1 MAKKGAKN
9 KDKETKAKGGKGKAS
24 KKQQKQKQEEEEEK
38 VQTEQQA
45 QQPEDDQSTSV
56 ESEQAQAQTE
66 DPLQKPEEDPKSD
79 EAAQPVEDSKPDE
92 EPKPEAEVIPEEP
105 KAEEEP
111 KVEEEPKAEEPKTE
125 IESTSEEPKPEEET
139 KVEEV
144 ATEEPKV
151 EDEPV
156 VEAPA
161 VEESPL
167 TEEAPL
173 AAEAPAAEE
182 PAQVEDAP
190 IAGEVPPVEET
201 SPIEDVAVTEEV
213 PTVEEQ
219 EPPKIDE
226 EPRAE
231 DDLKVDEAPK
241 VEELPA
247 EEETKAEDQL
257 GTTEEPIP
265 DEPQPVE
272 EAVPTEEANPEEAS
286 LEETKPQDTAPEVE
300 EKFEEAAPEP
310 ETQVEEDKFEET
322 IPEQE
327 AKLEENVVSDIVPL
341 PEEVQQ
347 EGDKQP
353 EQTTESVKEDERA
366 WDEQEQEEQ
375 ETVIEA
381 PIAQK
386 SPSPSPAPS
395 QVQLSPSKTPSK
407 PPSIIQSL
415 PPLPRSI
422 TSTPSNLSLSQAFPS
437 PKLSSSG
444 SQGKPGGK
452 GTSTVAG
459 DEFQEAEEV
468 VPPVATNTSHK
479 GRSASPRSQYDVTDS
494 DYQTAYG
501 SAKTPTTRAVS
512 NGAYSPSDVPLPSPS
527 VSEARTKSASPPGPS
542 YEYTHQPQ
550 PIPAA
555 APHFAYPYPYAHL
568 YQQNSNYPSSPVMEQ
583 TPANVVTPQYSPVM
597 HPSPQPNYATSF
609 SQQQGR
615 RASRSSRSQYDYY
628 FGNTSQYRSAR
639 ESMSQPTENG
649 KPHLNGERDLADTVN
664 LLHRIQNVIPD
675 LNKLV
680 VSYREAQSQLSAREA
695 ENKQIEAQH
704 EQALLHKEYYI
715 EALQNQ
721 MRKVANEHAEEC
733 SKLKGKIGAL
743 GVELSDLQERNRN
756 TEDTLVETQKARDDL
771 LRARDELESEVDHI
785 QKEIEAA
792 REAHERDIVRLRM
805 EAEKSEEK
813 ALAEQKERLEDLFQ
827 EIKNE
832 DDRLAA
838 EHLKA
843 REDELL
849 GQLAAKQ
856 EELDAKDAALKSKV
870 EELRVTQEELD
881 EKKAELAEK
890 FSELEA
896 LKEELVNT
904 KNDLEAKQQE
914 CESRQNELELTRK
927 DLEETKRHHEEELAA
942 LRDALDIQT
951 NNVKEIK
958 ERLANMVLEHR
969 TQEETWQKAR
979 EGYEAQLSEKAEELK
994 LSNEEKEVLEREGL
1008 AKEERLQSIVEEMR
1022 QTHNNLNK
1030 DRERLK
1036 KTLHSLGE
1044 ATDMKMKGD
1053 SFFIESFAELSR
1065 LIVEVSKTY
1074 FTYLPI
1080 EPPPDILAK
1089 IPSDIPQFLDNTPA
1103 SRELRAA
1110 YVQHVIS
1117 KTLTYRIFQPFL
1129 FTLGRRYDKADTFF
1143 QMLSIDIRR
1152 KSVRREAF
1160 WRQQTLKA
1168 AYTTSDAKQ
1177 AINVVA
1183 AVIVDEIVDHIRHFT
1198 DPTHLD
1204 SLLTNVRK
1212 IVKLAAETWRLAR
1225 VERELITATMP
1236 SAEDEQ
1242 TANEEWE
1249 EFDYESNAP
1258 LPGGEGTAEPP
1269 LTPKKFRRPLL
1280 RMLPRIFRGAVHE
1293 DFLTEDDHE
1302 KASPCTYLRGVILY
1316 SDSPSVLARR
1326 AEMFKKKPEA
1336 VGVID
1341 DAEDAR
1347 LRAAS
1352 ATPPN
1357 ASGRSPSPKSPLGNR
1372 SPRSRRSRERA
1383 FGHDD

>member
-1 MAKKGAKN
+1 MAKKGPKAK
-9 KDKETKAKGGKGKAS
+9 DVGPKAKGGKGKAS
-24 KKQQKQKQEEEEEK
+24 KKQQKQKQEEEEGK
-38 VQTEQQA
+38 IQTEEQG
-45 QQPEDDQSTSV
+45 QQPGEDQNIPV
-56 ESEQAQAQTE
+56 EQEQAQAQSE
-66 DPLQKPEEDPKSD
+66 DPPQKTEEDPKLD
-79 EAAQPVEDSKPDE
+79 EAGEPNEGPKPEE
-92 EPKPEAEVIPEEP
+92 EPKPEAEVTP
-105 KAEEEP
+105 
-111 KVEEEPKAEEPKTE
+111 
-125 IESTSEEPKPEEET
+125 
-139 KVEEV
+139 
-144 ATEEPKV
+144 EEPKV
-151 EDEPV
+151 EDEPKTEEESKSEEEPKLEEPKNEEPKV
-156 VEAPA
+156 VEEPTI
-161 VEESPL
+161 EEPKAE
-167 TEEAPL
+167 EEAKDREPK
-173 AAEAPAAEE
+173 AEDKPKLEEPTVDALQAEE
-182 PAQVEDAP
+182 
-190 IAGEVPPVEET
+190 VP
-201 SPIEDVAVTEEV
+201 VTEE
-213 PTVEEQ
+213 
-219 EPPKIDE
+219 
-226 EPRAE
+226 
-231 DDLKVDEAPK
+231 PK
-241 VEELPA
+241 VEEA
-247 EEETKAEDQL
+247 
-257 GTTEEPIP
+257 
-265 DEPQPVE
+265 PQPK
-272 EAVPTEEANPEEAS
+272 
-286 LEETKPQDTAPEVE
+286 EETKPQEELKVDEELKAEEPKAEDLITEEVPKPEEQPSLDGESKLEEPKTKEDVVPVEEVIPEAAPEETKPEVEDKFEEAIPEPEAWPEEKKKFEEAIPELDVKPDEE
-300 EKFEEAAPEP
+300 EKFEEAMPEP
-310 ETQVEEDKFEET
+310 EVKPEDEVVPDAVRPSEPVQPEDK
-322 IPEQE
+322 Q
-327 AKLEENVVSDIVPL
+327 
-341 PEEVQQ
+341 
-347 EGDKQP
+347 DKQTP
-353 EQTTESVKEDERA
+353 EVEKENERA
-366 WDEQEQEEQ
+366 WDEQEEKEQ

-381 PIAQK
+381 PITRK

-395 QVQLSPSKTPSK
+395 QPQSSASKNPSK

-422 TSTPSNLSLSQAFPS
+422 SSTPSNLSLSQAFPS
-437 PKLSSSG
+437 PKLSSIGSRSKSG
-444 SQGKPGGK
+444 KCA
-452 GTSTVAG
+452 STEAG
-459 DEFQEAEEV
+459 DEFQEVEET
-468 VPPVATNTSHK
+468 PQPAAANTSYK

-501 SAKTPTTRAVS
+501 SAKTPTTTRAVS

-527 VSEARTKSASPPGPS
+527 VSEARTNPCLC
-542 YEYTHQPQ
+542 TT
-550 PIPAA
+550 
-555 APHFAYPYPYAHL
+555 F
-568 YQQNSNYPSSPVMEQ
+568 
-583 TPANVVTPQYSPVM
+583 
-597 HPSPQPNYATSF
+597 
-609 SQQQGR
+609 
-615 RASRSSRSQYDYY
+615 
-628 FGNTSQYRSAR
+628 TSQYRSAR

-756 TEDTLVETQKARDDL
+756 TEDTLVETQKAREEL
-771 LRARDELESEVDHI
+771 LRARDELEGEIDHI

-792 REAHERDIVRLRM
+792 REAHERDLVRLKS
-805 EAEKSEEK
+805 EAEKAEEE
-813 ALAEQKERLEDLFQ
+813 ALAEQKERLEGLFQ

-832 DDRLAA
+832 DDRIAA
-838 EHLKA
+838 EQLKA

-849 GQLAAKQ
+849 GELAAKQ
-856 EELDAKDAALKSKV
+856 KELDANEAALKSTM
-870 EELRVTQEELD
+870 EELKSTQEELND
-881 EKKAELAEK
+881 KKAELAEK
-890 FSELEA
+890 YSELEG
-896 LKEELVNT
+896 LKEELAKT
-904 KNDLEAKQQE
+904 KTDLEAKQQE
-914 CESRQNELELTRK
+914 CESKQSELEIIRK
-927 DLEETKRHHEEELAA
+927 DLEETKRNHEEELTA
-942 LRDALDIQT
+942 LRGALESQT

-969 TQEETWQKAR
+969 NQEETWQKAR
-979 EGYEAQLSEKAEELK
+979 EGFEAQLHEKAEELK

-1204 SLLTNVRK
+1204 ALLTNVRK

-1242 TANEEWE
+1242 TVNEEWE

-1258 LPGGEGTAEPP
+1258 SPGVEATAEP
-1269 LTPKKFRRPLL
+1269 LTPRKFRRPLL

-1302 KASPCTYLRGVILY
+1302 KALPCTYLRGVILY

-1336 VGVID
+1336 SGVID

-1357 ASGRSPSPKSPLGNR
+1357 AGARSPSPKSPVR

-1383 FGHDD
+1383 LSGDD

>member
-1 MAKKGAKN
+1 MAKKGAKA
-9 KDKETKAKGGKGKAS
+9 KDVGPKAKGGKGKAS

-38 VQTEQQA
+38 IQTEEQG
-45 QQPEDDQSTSV
+45 QQPEEDQNIPV
-56 ESEQAQAQTE
+56 EQEQAQAQSE
-66 DPLQKPEEDPKSD
+66 DPPQKTEEDPKLD
-79 EAAQPVEDSKPDE
+79 EAGEPNEGPKPEE
-92 EPKPEAEVIPEEP
+92 EPKPEAEVTP
-105 KAEEEP
+105 
-111 KVEEEPKAEEPKTE
+111 
-125 IESTSEEPKPEEET
+125 
-139 KVEEV
+139 
-144 ATEEPKV
+144 EEPKV
-151 EDEPV
+151 EDEPKTEEGSKSEEEPKPEEPKNEEVKV
-156 VEAPA
+156 VEEPTI
-161 VEESPL
+161 EEPK
-167 TEEAPL
+167 
-173 AAEAPAAEE
+173 AEE
-182 PAQVEDAP
+182 EVKDREPKAEDEPKLEEPTVDALQ
-190 IAGEVPPVEET
+190 AEEVP
-201 SPIEDVAVTEEV
+201 VTEE
-213 PTVEEQ
+213 
-219 EPPKIDE
+219 
-226 EPRAE
+226 
-231 DDLKVDEAPK
+231 PK
-241 VEELPA
+241 VEEA
-247 EEETKAEDQL
+247 
-257 GTTEEPIP
+257 
-265 DEPQPVE
+265 PQPE
-272 EAVPTEEANPEEAS
+272 
-286 LEETKPQDTAPEVE
+286 EETKPQEELKVDEELKAEEPKAEDLITKEVLKLEEPKTKEDVVPVEEVTPEAAAPEETKPEVEDRFEEAIPEPEAWPEEKEKFEEAIPELEVKPDEE
-300 EKFEEAAPEP
+300 EKFEEAMPEP
-310 ETQVEEDKFEET
+310 EVKPEDEVVPDAVRPSEPVQPEDK
-322 IPEQE
+322 Q
-327 AKLEENVVSDIVPL
+327 D
-341 PEEVQQ
+341 
-347 EGDKQP
+347 
-353 EQTTESVKEDERA
+353 EQTPEVEKENERA
-366 WDEQEQEEQ
+366 WDEQEEKEQ
-375 ETVIEA
+375 ETVIES
-381 PIAQK
+381 PITRK

-395 QVQLSPSKTPSK
+395 QPQSSASKNPSK

-422 TSTPSNLSLSQAFPS
+422 SSTPSNLSLSQAFPS
-437 PKLSSSG
+437 PKLSSTG
-444 SQGKPGGK
+444 SRSKSVK
-452 GTSTVAG
+452 CASTEAG
-459 DEFQEAEEV
+459 DEFQEVEET
-468 VPPVATNTSHK
+468 PQPAAANTSYK

-501 SAKTPTTRAVS
+501 SAKTPTTTRAVS

-527 VSEARTKSASPPGPS
+527 VSEARTKSASPTQPS

-550 PIPAA
+550 PIPAS

-568 YQQNSNYPSSPVMEQ
+568 YQQNSNYPGSPVMDQ

-597 HPSPQPNYATSF
+597 HPSPQPHYAASF
-609 SQQQGR
+609 SQHQGR

-756 TEDTLVETQKARDDL
+756 TEDTLVETQKAREEL
-771 LRARDELESEVDHI
+771 LRARDELEGEIDHI

-792 REAHERDIVRLRM
+792 REAHERDLVRLKR
-805 EAEKSEEK
+805 EAEKAEEE
-813 ALAEQKERLEDLFQ
+813 ALAEQKERLEGLFQ

-832 DDRLAA
+832 DDRIAA
-838 EHLKA
+838 EQLKA

-849 GQLAAKQ
+849 GELAAKQ
-856 EELDAKDAALKSKV
+856 KELDANEAALKSTM
-870 EELRVTQEELD
+870 EELKSTQEELND
-881 EKKAELAEK
+881 KKAELAEK
-890 FSELEA
+890 YSELEA
-896 LKEELVNT
+896 LKEELAKT
-904 KNDLEAKQQE
+904 KTDLQAKQQE
-914 CESRQNELELTRK
+914 CESKQSELETIRK
-927 DLEETKRHHEEELAA
+927 DLEETKRNHEEELTA
-942 LRDALDIQT
+942 LRGALESQT

-969 TQEETWQKAR
+969 NQEETWQKAR
-979 EGYEAQLSEKAEELK
+979 EGFEAQLHEKAEELK

-1204 SLLTNVRK
+1204 ALLTNVRK

-1242 TANEEWE
+1242 TVNEEWE

-1258 LPGGEGTAEPP
+1258 SPGVEATAEP
-1269 LTPKKFRRPLL
+1269 LTPRKFRRPLL

-1302 KASPCTYLRGVILY
+1302 KALPCTYLRGVILY

-1336 VGVID
+1336 SGVID

-1357 ASGRSPSPKSPLGNR
+1357 AGARSPSPKSPVR

-1383 FGHDD
+1383 LSGDD

>member
-353 EQTTESVKEDERA
+353 EQATESVKEDEGA
-366 WDEQEQEEQ
+366 WDEQEQEGQ

-512 NGAYSPSDVPLPSPS
+512 NGAYSPSDVPLPSSS

-568 YQQNSNYPSSPVMEQ
+568 YQQNANYPSSPVMEQ

-615 RASRSSRSQYDYY
+615 RANRSSRSQYDYY

-832 DDRLAA
+832 DNRLAA

-856 EELDAKDAALKSKV
+856 EELDANDAALKSKV

-904 KNDLEAKQQE
+904 KNGLEAKQQE

-1053 SFFIESFAELSR
+1053 SFFIESFVELSR

-1152 KSVRREAF
+1152 KS
-1160 WRQQTLKA
+1160 TLKA

>member
-9 KDKETKAKGGKGKAS
+9 KDKETKAKGGKGKVA

-56 ESEQAQAQTE
+56 ESEQAQSQTE
-66 DPLQKPEEDPKSD
+66 DPLQNPEEDSKSD
-79 EAAQPVEDSKPDE
+79 EAAQPVEDSKPE
-92 EPKPEAEVIPEEP
+92 EESKPEAEVILEEP
-105 KAEEEP
+105 TAEEEP
-111 KVEEEPKAEEPKTE
+111 KVEEEPKTEEPKVE
-125 IESTSEEPKPEEET
+125 IESTSEEPKPEEEA

-144 ATEEPKV
+144 ATEESKV

-161 VEESPL
+161 VEESPT

-173 AAEAPAAEE
+173 AAEAPTLEE
-182 PAQVEDAP
+182 TAQVEDAP
-190 IAGEVPPVEET
+190 VAEET
-201 SPIEDVAVTEEV
+201 SPVEDVAANEEA
-213 PTVEEQ
+213 PIVE
-219 EPPKIDE
+219 EPPKLDE
-226 EPRAE
+226 ELKAE

-241 VEELPA
+241 AEEPLD
-247 EEETKAEDQL
+247 EEETKADGQL
-257 GTTEEPIP
+257 GTTEETIP
-265 DEPQPVE
+265 DEPQPAE
-272 EAVPTEEANPEEAS
+272 EAVSTEEASPEDAA
-286 LEETKPQDTAPEVE
+286 LEETKPQDAAPEVE

-310 ETQVEEDKFEET
+310 GTQIEEDNFEEA

-327 AKLEENVVSDIVPL
+327 AKLEESVVSDAVPL

-353 EQTTESVKEDERA
+353 EQATESVKEDERG

-386 SPSPSPAPS
+386 APSPSPAPS
-395 QVQLSPSKTPSK
+395 QAQSSPSKNPSK

-452 GTSTVAG
+452 STSTVAG
-459 DEFQEAEEV
+459 DEFQEAEEI

-568 YQQNSNYPSSPVMEQ
+568 YQQNPNYPSSPVMEQ

-733 SKLKGKIGAL
+733 SKLK
-743 GVELSDLQERNRN
+743 
-756 TEDTLVETQKARDDL
+756 VETQKARDEL

-792 REAHERDIVRLRM
+792 REAHERDVVRLRM

-832 DDRLAA
+832 DDRIAA

-856 EELDAKDAALKSKV
+856 EELDANEVALKSNV
-870 EELRVTQEELD
+870 EELKITQEELD

-896 LKEELVNT
+896 LKEGLANT
-904 KNDLEAKQQE
+904 KNDLEAKQLE

-927 DLEETKRHHEEELAA
+927 DLEETKRHHEEELSA

-951 NNVKEIK
+951 NNVREIK

-969 TQEETWQKAR
+969 NQEETWQKAR

-1204 SLLTNVRK
+1204 ALLTNVRK

-1357 ASGRSPSPKSPLGNR
+1357 ASGRSPSPKSPTGNR